1 LTTSSWPKLESYNQN
16 TVDDF
21 EITKEIISQIRN
33 YRKEKNI
40 SFKTSLDLYYLPNK
54 STLENIEII
63 KKIASIGILKEST
76 KNDFVMVNSFL
87 IKNFEFFIPLEE
99 GFDKDAE
106 IEKLKKELD
115 YNKSF
120 LKSVQNKLKNKN
132 FINNAPDSIVNKE
145 KQKIIDAEQKIQ
157 SLKKSIFDLS

>member
-1 LTTSSWPKLESYNQN
+1 
-16 TVDDF
+16 
-21 EITKEIISQIRN
+21 
-33 YRKEKNI
+33 
-40 SFKTSLDLYYLPNK
+40 
-54 STLENIEII
+54 
-63 KKIASIGILKEST
+63 
-76 KNDFVMVNSFL
+76 MVNSFL

-115 YNKSF
+115 YNDSF
-120 LKSVQNKLKNKN
+120 LKSVQNKLKNEN
-132 FINNAPDSIVNKE
+132 FINNAPNAIVNKE

>member
-1 LTTSSWPKLESYNQN
+1 
-16 TVDDF
+16 
-21 EITKEIISQIRN
+21 
-33 YRKEKNI
+33 
-40 SFKTSLDLYYLPNK
+40 
-54 STLENIEII
+54 
-63 KKIASIGILKEST
+63 
-76 KNDFVMVNSFL
+76 MVNSFL

>member
-1 LTTSSWPKLESYNQN
+1 
-16 TVDDF
+16 
-21 EITKEIISQIRN
+21 
-33 YRKEKNI
+33 
-40 SFKTSLDLYYLPNK
+40 
-54 STLENIEII
+54 
-63 KKIASIGILKEST
+63 
-76 KNDFVMVNSFL
+76 M
-87 IKNFEFFIPLEE
+87 PLEE

-115 YNKSF
+115 YNESF

>member
-1 LTTSSWPKLESYNQN
+1 
-16 TVDDF
+16 
-21 EITKEIISQIRN
+21 
-33 YRKEKNI
+33 
-40 SFKTSLDLYYLPNK
+40 
-54 STLENIEII
+54 
-63 KKIASIGILKEST
+63 
-76 KNDFVMVNSFL
+76 MVNSFL

-99 GFDKDAE
+99 GFDKGAE

>member
-1 LTTSSWPKLESYNQN
+1 
-16 TVDDF
+16 
-21 EITKEIISQIRN
+21 
-33 YRKEKNI
+33 
-40 SFKTSLDLYYLPNK
+40 
-54 STLENIEII
+54 
-63 KKIASIGILKEST
+63 
-76 KNDFVMVNSFL
+76 MVNSFL

-145 KQKIIDAEQKIQ
+145 KQKIIDAEQKIT
-157 SLKKSIFDLS
+157 IFKEVNI